1 MQDYFCE
8 QEAAVLEAVESGRW
22 PHACDTELRAHVSQC
37 SICADVLLV
46 AQTFQQE
53 NQWARAEVA
62 LPASGLVW
70 WKAQMR
76 ARREAAERAA
86 EPIAMVEKAA
96 GIFGIVFLIALTV
109 WRWDLVTEWL
119 SWLADLPH
127 SAAFHPD
134 GLLSSDSLITTQ
146 NFGFLAI
153 LSAGACLLL
162 ASVVLYYALSKD

>member
-1 MQDYFCE
+1 MQEYFCE

-22 PHACDTELRAHVSQC
+22 PQACDPELRAHVSQC

-46 AQTFQQE
+46 AQTLQRE

-62 LPASGLVW
+62 LPAAGLVW

-76 ARREAAERAA
+76 AKREAAERAA

-96 GIFGIVFLIALTV
+96 GIFGVLSLIALTI
-109 WRWDLVTEWL
+109 WRWDLVTEWF
-119 SWLADLPH
+119 SWLRDLPN
-127 SAAFHPD
+127 SSAFHPD
-134 GLLSSDSLITTQ
+134 GLWNSSFLITPQ
-146 NFGFLAI
+146 NFGFLTI

-162 ASVVLYYALSKD
+162 ASVVLYLSLSKE